1 MTQALEI
8 INCAELDEARLA
20 KLRALRVTQE
30 QAEFGGTFP
39 DSLESS
45 LSNTDGAV
53 QGFCFLEKGEP
64 IGIVVLKHAPATANW
79 VPGDAVSLHGFK
91 IDANWQGKGHGRAA
105 FRLAVEAAARSWP
118 DATQLVLAV
127 DAENTAALAVYR
139 GYDMMDSGPMY
150 SGRIGKEH
158 RLSKVLR

>member
-8 INCAELDEARLA
+8 MNCAELDEAQLA
-20 KLRALRVTQE
+20 KLRGLRVTQE

-39 DSLESS
+39 DSLEAILSS
-45 LSNTDGAV
+45 VDGSV
-53 QGFCFLEKGEP
+53 QGFCFLEKDEP
-64 IGIVVLKHAPATANW
+64 IGIVVLRHAPATADW

-91 IDANWQGKGHGRAA
+91 IDKNWQGKGYGRAA

-118 DATQLVLAV
+118 EATQLVLAV

-139 GYDMMDSGPMY
+139 GYGMADSGPIY
-150 SGRIGKEH
+150 AGRIGKEH
-158 RLSKVLR
+158 RLSKALR